1 MLRSDLAPTHP
12 CREPFGQ
19 PATQSVFQ
27 AAEDCKTD
35 EHDVSSFAHRHLLV
49 HLFDSFNV
57 SVASAEFKHRKIDE
71 LSILRGKLTFILF

>member
-1 MLRSDLAPTHP
+1 MLRSDLVPTHP
-12 CREPFGQ
+12 CKEPFNQ

-27 AAEDCKTD
+27 ATEYCNTD
-35 EHDVSSFAHRHLLV
+35 EHDVSSFTQRHLFV